1 MSQLDEN
8 TKKEELTAESKKPG
22 SFSIGLVE
30 QIELIVIALAD
41 IILLFSFVFRTCRV
55 SGPSMENTLFNNE
68 TVVISNMFYKPE
80 RNDIVVIHQTGALN
94 EPIVKRIV
102 GLPGETV
109 NIEYYS
115 DTMTVTIIDKDGYA
129 TVLKEPHIKYEGLPP
144 YYSSSTYVEEGT
156 VFVMGDNRNNS
167 ADSRDSRIGLVDDRR
182 ILGKV
187 VFRVTP
193 ISRIGIVK

>member
-8 TKKEELTAESKKPG
+8 TKKQELTDKKPG
-22 SFSIGLVE
+22 AFSIGLVE
-30 QIELIVIALAD
+30 QIELIVIAFAA

-55 SGPSMENTLFNNE
+55 DGQSMENTLFHNE
-68 TVVISNMFYKPE
+68 TVIISDMFYKPE

-94 EPIVKRIV
+94 EPLVKRVI

-109 NIEYYS
+109 NIQYS
-115 DTMTVTIIDKDGYA
+115 YDTMTVTIIDKDGYA
-129 TVLKEPHIKYEGLPP
+129 TVLEEPHIKYEGAPC
-144 YYSSSTYVEEGT
+144 YYNSSTYVEEGT

-167 ADSRDSRIGLVDDRR
+167 ADSRDGRIGLVDDRR

-187 VFRVTP
+187 VFRVAP
-193 ISRIGIVK
+193 ISRIGTVK

>member
-22 SFSIGLVE
+22 AFSIGLVE
-30 QIELIVIALAD
+30 QIELIVIALAA

-94 EPIVKRIV
+94 EPIVKRIIATE
-102 GLPGETV
+102 GQTV
-109 NIEYYS
+109 DIDFQS
-115 DTMTVTIIDKDGYA
+115 WTVTVDGIVLEEDYINRVA
-129 TVLKEPHIKYEGLPP
+129 GSMDDSDITFPLTVEKGH
-144 YYSSSTYVEEGT
+144 

-167 ADSRDSRIGLVDDRR
+167 QDSRNEAIGVINEKD
-182 ILGKV
+182 ILGKA
-187 VFRVTP
+187 VFR
-193 ISRIGIVK
+193 ISPFSELGKVK